1 MESKLKEIVRNLIRE
16 IESEKELEE
25 ITTTGNVAGYDTPA
39 AFTKPGSEKKKNKR
53 LEKATGGTIVGE
65 TVIKENR
72 WLELKKT
79 EGTPTQKIG
88 NGIRN
93 MRNQLQEIERFIE
106 WYSKLKTENGL
117 SSDNYWKRTQKHLNV
132 IRERLNKI
140 STKITNLSV

>member
-1 MESKLKEIVRNLIRE
+1 MESKLKEIIRQIVKE

-25 ITTTGNVAGYDTPA
+25 ISTTAGIAGYDTPA

-65 TVIKENR
+65 AVIKENR

-93 MRNQLQEIERFIE
+93 MRNQLHEIEQFID
-106 WYSKLKTENGL
+106 WYSKLKNENGL
-117 SSDNYWKRTQKHLNV
+117 SSNNYWKRTQKHLNV

-140 STKITNLSV
+140 SAKITNLSV